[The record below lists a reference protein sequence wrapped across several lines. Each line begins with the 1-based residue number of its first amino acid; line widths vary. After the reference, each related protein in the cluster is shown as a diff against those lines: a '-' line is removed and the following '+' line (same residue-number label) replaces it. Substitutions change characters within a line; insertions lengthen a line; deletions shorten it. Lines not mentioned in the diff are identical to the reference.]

1 VALALYRR
9 YRPSSFSEVIGQEH
23 VTGPLERALASDRT
37 HHAYLFSG
45 PRGCGKTTSARV
57 LARSLNCEQGPTATP
72 CGVCTSCI
80 ELEPNGTGSLDVIE
94 IDAATHGGV
103 DDARELRERA
113 MYAPVSSRYKVYI
126 IDEAHQ
132 LSRDANNALLKL
144 IEEPP
149 SHLRF
154 VFATTEPDKIL
165 PTIRSRT
172 HHYPFRLVP
181 QRTLAAH
188 LAAISD
194 SEKITY
200 EPAALAVIA
209 KAAEGSVRDSL
220 SLLGQLAGGAGPEG
234 LTYDDVVAQLGVT
247 SEQLLDDVVES
258 LATHDGARL
267 LDAVSRVVDAGHDPR
282 RFATDLLERFRDLVV
297 LAAAPDAAAA
307 GLVDAAPDRL
317 AALQTQANSLGLA
330 ALSRAA
336 DLVSSGITELKGSTS
351 PRLQLELMAARL
363 LLPAADPDD
372 AGLLVRLDR
381 IERRLNSQAAGIELS
396 EAERAAAAAMTPAVH
411 HTPPPAPTPT
421 APPATPAAAS
431 GGAPARAAES
441 ARAAAAAPKP
451 ADTSTRKPPRR
462 LSDVAPR
469 TAETGAAA
477 ATPNTTEPAT
487 SEPVNKEPAAAEAAP
502 TPAVSATAK
511 AGSGPD
517 LGQIRALWPSVLDS
531 LKSDSRV
538 AWMCFADSTPIS
550 LTDGTLTIAVAE
562 VGKIANAR
570 ASGHDLR
577 LTNAAHD
584 VLHTDVK
591 LDIVH
596 DPGAKATPASVDAEA
611 SPDDASVEATD
622 GVALLK
628 NQLGA
633 TVITE
638 FDQ

>member
-45 PRGCGKTTSARV
+45 PRGCGKTSSARI
-57 LARSLNCEQGPTATP
+57 LARSLNCAEGPTASP
-72 CGVCTSCI
+72 CGVCSSCVD
-80 ELEPNGTGSLDVIE
+80 LAPNGSGSLDVIE

-181 QRTLAAH
+181 QRTLATH

-194 SEKITY
+194 TEGIKY

-220 SLLGQLAGGAGPEG
+220 SLLGQLAGGAGPDG
-234 LTYDDVVAQLGVT
+234 LTYADVVSQLGVT
-247 SEQLLDDVVES
+247 SEQLLDDVVEA
-258 LATHDGARL
+258 LAAPDGARL

-282 RFATDLLERFRDLVV
+282 RFATDLLERFRDLIV
-297 LAAAPDAAAA
+297 LAAAPEAAAA
-307 GLVDAAPDRL
+307 GLVDAAPDRVAVL
-317 AALQTQANSLGLA
+317 NEQANSLGLA
-330 ALSRAA
+330 TLSRAA
-336 DLVSSGITELKGSTS
+336 DLVSAGITELKGSTA
-351 PRLQLELMAARL
+351 PRLQLELLAARL
-363 LLPAADPDD
+363 LLPSADPDD

-381 IERRLNSQAAGIELS
+381 IERRLNSQAAGLELS
-396 EAERAAAAAMTPAVH
+396 EAERVAASAAVRTQ
-411 HTPPPAPTPT
+411 PAPPSDDG
-421 APPATPAAAS
+421 APAGGASTPAAARPS
-431 GGAPARAAES
+431 APRP
-441 ARAAAAAPKP
+441 AAAAPGRP
-451 ADTSTRKPPRR
+451 APNRPVDTAARKPPKR
-462 LSDVAPR
+462 LSDVAPHS
-469 TAETGAAA
+469 TQGA
-477 ATPNTTEPAT
+477 TAT
-487 SEPVNKEPAAAEAAP
+487 S
-502 TPAVSATAK
+502 SATAEPT
-511 AGSGPD
+511 AVEPTDAVAARPTEHPTTSGPD
-517 LGQIRALWPSVLDS
+517 IAQIKLLWPSVLDA

-538 AWMCFADSTPIS
+538 AWMCFADSTPVS
-550 LTDGTLTIAVAE
+550 LSDRTLTVAVAE

-570 ASGHDLR
+570 ASGHDVR
-577 LTNAAHD
+577 LHSAAVQ
-584 VLHTDVK
+584 VLHSDVK
-591 LDIVH
+591 LDVVH
-596 DPGAKATPASVDAEA
+596 DPGAKPSEVTADAEA
-611 SPDDASVEATD
+611 SPDDKVVEPAD

-633 TVITE
+633 TLITE

>member
-1 VALALYRR
+1 MALALYRR
-9 YRPSSFSEVIGQEH
+9 YRPSTFAEVIGQEH
-23 VTGPLERALASDRT
+23 VTGPLERALEGDRT

-45 PRGCGKTTSARV
+45 PRGCGKTSSARI
-57 LARSLNCEQGPTATP
+57 LARSLNCEQGPTPTP
-72 CGVCTSCI
+72 CGVCTSCV
-80 ELEPNGTGSLDVIE
+80 ELAPNGPGSLDVIE

-181 QRTLAAH
+181 QRTLASH
-188 LAAISD
+188 LAAIAD
-194 SEKITY
+194 SEGIVY

-220 SLLGQLAGGAGPEG
+220 SLLGQLAGGAGPDG
-234 LTYDDVVAQLGVT
+234 LTYDDVVAQLGMT

-258 LATHDGARL
+258 LAASDGGRL

-282 RFATDLLERFRDLVV
+282 RFATDLLERFRDLIV
-297 LAAAPDAAAA
+297 LAAAPDAAGA
-307 GLVDAAPDRL
+307 GLIDAADDRL
-317 AALQTQANSLGLA
+317 ATLREQADSLGLA

-336 DLVSSGITELKGSTS
+336 DLVSTGITELKGSTA
-351 PRLQLELMAARL
+351 PRLQLELLAARL
-363 LLPAADPDD
+363 LLPSGDPSDG
-372 AGLLVRLDR
+372 GLLVRLDR
-381 IERRLNSQAAGIELS
+381 IERRLNSQAAGLELS
-396 EAERAAAAAMTPAVH
+396 EAERAVAAARTHTSHEAAAAPS
-411 HTPPPAPTPT
+411 APSTPT
-421 APPATPAAAS
+421 APAPAPAPARPTATPPATKPAEPPARKAPRKLSEVAPRSAAADATTTPTPAAPAAPTAATDKAPEPTPAAAP
-431 GGAPARAAES
+431 APAR
-441 ARAAAAAPKP
+441 
-451 ADTSTRKPPRR
+451 
-462 LSDVAPR
+462 
-469 TAETGAAA
+469 
-477 ATPNTTEPAT
+477 
-487 SEPVNKEPAAAEAAP
+487 PAAGNLDIRQ
-502 TPAVSATAK
+502 V
-511 AGSGPD
+511 
-517 LGQIRALWPSVLDS
+517 RALWPSVLDA
-531 LKSDSRV
+531 LKGDSRV
-538 AWMCFADSTPIS
+538 AWMCFADSVPIS
-550 LTDGTLTIAVAE
+550 LSDGTLTVAVAE

-570 ASGHDLR
+570 ASGHDVR
-577 LTNAAHD
+577 LKTATLD
-584 VLHTDVK
+584 VLRSDLT

-596 DPGAKATPASVDAEA
+596 DPGAKTNPIAAAEAEA
-611 SPDDASVEATD
+611 SPDDPVIEAAD

-628 NQLGA
+628 SQLGA
-633 TVITE
+633 TVLTE

>member
-45 PRGCGKTTSARV
+45 PRGCGKTSSARI
-57 LARSLNCEQGPTATP
+57 LARSLNCAEGPTATP

-181 QRTLAAH
+181 QRTLATH

-194 SEKITY
+194 SEHIVY

-258 LATHDGARL
+258 LASHDGARL

-317 AALQTQANSLGLA
+317 ASLQTQANSLGLA

-336 DLVSSGITELKGSTS
+336 DLVSTGITELKGSTS

-363 LLPAADPDD
+363 LLPSADPDD

-381 IERRLNSQAAGIELS
+381 IERRLNSQAAGLELS
-396 EAERAAAAAMTPAVH
+396 EAERAAAAAMTPVAH
-411 HTPPPAPTPT
+411 HAPPVPPTPT
-421 APPATPAAAS
+421 APAPQTAPAAAS
-431 GGAPARAAES
+431 AAPARAAES

-451 ADTSTRKPPRR
+451 ADTNTRKPPRR

-469 TAETGAAA
+469 TAESGAA
-477 ATPNTTEPAT
+477 
-487 SEPVNKEPAAAEAAP
+487 PAASAPAAP
-502 TPAVSATAK
+502 VEARVEAPAEQQPAPTAAAPAAK
-511 AGSGPD
+511 ASGAD

-538 AWMCFADSTPIS
+538 AWMCFADSTPVS
-550 LTDGTLTIAVAE
+550 LNDGTLTIAVAE

-611 SPDDASVEATD
+611 SPDDAVIEATD

>member
-1 VALALYRR
+1 
-9 YRPSSFSEVIGQEH
+9 
-23 VTGPLERALASDRT
+23 
-37 HHAYLFSG
+37 LFSG
-45 PRGCGKTTSARV
+45 PRGCGKTSSARI

-181 QRTLAAH
+181 QRTLAEH

-194 SEKITY
+194 SEKISY

-220 SLLGQLAGGAGPEG
+220 SLLGQLAGGAGPAG

-396 EAERAAAAAMTPAVH
+396 EAERAAAAAMTPTVH

-421 APPATPAAAS
+421 APPATPAAAP

-451 ADTSTRKPPRR
+451 ADTSTRRPPRR

-469 TAETGAAA
+469 TAETGAADSAPASPEPVA
-477 ATPNTTEPAT
+477 AEPA
-487 SEPVNKEPAAAEAAP
+487 PA
-502 TPAVSATAK
+502 PAVPSAAK

>member
-1 VALALYRR
+1 MALALYRR
-9 YRPSSFSEVIGQEH
+9 YRPSTFSEVIGQEH
-23 VTGPLERALASDRT
+23 VTGPLERALAGDKT

-45 PRGCGKTTSARV
+45 PRGCGKTSSARI
-57 LARSLNCEQGPTATP
+57 LARSLNCEKGPTPTP
-72 CGVCTSCI
+72 CGVCNSCV
-80 ELEPNGTGSLDVIE
+80 ELAPNGSGSLDVIE

-181 QRTLAAH
+181 ERTLAAH

-194 SEKITY
+194 SEGIVY
-200 EPAALAVIA
+200 ELPALAVIA

-220 SLLGQLAGGAGPEG
+220 SLLGQLSGGAGPAG
-234 LTYDDVVAQLGVT
+234 LTYDDVVAQLGIT
-247 SEQLLDDVVES
+247 SEQLLDDVIES
-258 LATHDGARL
+258 LATHDGGRL

-282 RFATDLLERFRDLVV
+282 RFATDLLERFRDLIV
-297 LAAAPDAAAA
+297 LAAAPDAASA
-307 GLVDAAPDRL
+307 GLVDAAEDRL
-317 AALQTQANSLGLA
+317 AVLTEQANSLGLA

-336 DLVSSGITELKGSTS
+336 DLVSSGITELKGSTA

-363 LLPAADPDD
+363 LLPSGDPSDG
-372 AGLLVRLDR
+372 GLLVRLDR

-396 EAERAAAAAMTPAVH
+396 EAERAVAAARTHTTHEAAAPTPA
-411 HTPPPAPTPT
+411 PSPAPAPTAPAAHVT
-421 APPATPAAAS
+421 APPPKQAETAA
-431 GGAPARAAES
+431 
-441 ARAAAAAPKP
+441 
-451 ADTSTRKPPRR
+451 RKPPRK

-469 TAETGAAA
+469 TAGAGAEAKPAA
-477 ATPNTTEPAT
+477 SAPTAPEPAVPAKA
-487 SEPVNKEPAAAEAAP
+487 EPVPAEPVASEPAAPAAAKVP
-502 TPAVSATAK
+502 SA
-511 AGSGPD
+511 GNLD
-517 LGQIRALWPSVLDS
+517 LGQVRALWPSVLEA

-538 AWMCFADSTPIS
+538 AWMCFADSTPVS
-550 LTDGTLTIAVAE
+550 LNDGTLTVAVAE
-562 VGKIANAR
+562 VGKIVNAR
-570 ASGHDLR
+570 ASGHDVR
-577 LTNAAHD
+577 LKSATLD
-584 VLHTDVK
+584 VLRADLTLDV
-591 LDIVH
+591 VH
-596 DPGAKATPASVDAEA
+596 DPGAKSNPIAVAEAEA
-611 SPDDASVEATD
+611 SPDDAVLEVTD

-628 NQLGA
+628 SQLGA
-633 TVITE
+633 TVLTE